1 MEKKESTEKT
11 SCSKQKMENLNKGKT
26 QRQVKLEETD
36 HKNEEKKKTGEG
48 EEMTKRSLEK
58 TMGEGWR
65 RRHVKQ
71 PKLEAGCG
79 WLCSNRKRREENRR
93 RKKGRG
99 TGEIE
104 REMELGTKEE
114 RKEEAWEKWIAVGS
128 CVNLKKFTKFQFC

>member
-1 MEKKESTEKT
+1 MEKKESTEET
-11 SCSKQKMENLNKGKT
+11 SCSKQKMENLSKGKT

-36 HKNEEKKKTGEG
+36 HKNEEKKQTGEG
-48 EEMTKRSLEK
+48 EEMAKHSSEET
-58 TMGEGWR
+58 TGEGWR
-65 RRHVKQ
+65 RRHVEQ

-104 REMELGTKEE
+104 REMELGIEE
-114 RKEEAWEKWIAVGS
+114 MDS
-128 CVNLKKFTKFQFC
+128 CRVTCQS